1 LPSCLDI
8 VFHFPPASRG
18 LLHIAFFMADLQ
30 PSYSSSVPSHPYSPP
45 HEHIGPDDSDA
56 DSDSSSFSTDTSHN
70 FSLFPQ
76 LPPEIRLLIWS
87 HALPPP
93 GAGINFFNVHAFPL
107 DHAGCNRS
115 TSPPWL
121 YLDLR
126 RLSISH
132 TDDEVAQYD
141 PSVWQARAILRS
153 TCAEARSAA
162 AIPPNKLAKVVLT
175 RPQRG
180 LYCRAGDDKLRRF
193 TPYTEAQARE
203 LVAEP
208 KVTRTIYIHADDVLT
223 LSIENCSFNLPW
235 EDTLDEDRM
244 TNTLVGSH
252 EEGPHDLGGWGF
264 DPQLTPL
271 PEGIP
276 ARRYCI
282 SMIRGARAHFHTLTE
297 AISEAHHLMHGGS
310 LEDHD
315 IGYGMLDVQTFKLG
329 LDAAVKTV
337 ATNSQKSAL
346 VEGLGAGLKQQVQ
359 LHWDRFGDCYV
370 PQPWTSNGAGRPWCY
385 RLTKVLPEVDDL
397 RGQYIR
403 SALLQS
409 PKRPAMG

>member
-1 LPSCLDI
+1 MLLLMAGLQPTRQSPPPAAPSCPS
-8 VFHFPPASRG
+8 PPADDDDECSVGSHTHLRSESG
-18 LLHIAFFMADLQ
+18 SSL
-30 PSYSSSVPSHPYSPP
+30 SSSLDVGH
-45 HEHIGPDDSDA
+45 
-56 DSDSSSFSTDTSHN
+56 T

-87 HALPPP
+87 HALPPA
-93 GAGINFFNVHAFPL
+93 GSGINFFNVHAFPL

-126 RLSISH
+126 RLSIFD
-132 TDDEVAQYD
+132 TDDDVAQYD
-141 PSVWQARAILRS
+141 PSVWQARTALRA
-153 TCAEARSAA
+153 TCTEARSVA
-162 AIPPNKLAKVVLT
+162 AIPPDKQARVVLT
-175 RPQRG
+175 RPKRG

-193 TPYTEAQARE
+193 TPYTEAQARGRPVE
-203 LVAEP
+203 PTVSRTLLV
-208 KVTRTIYIHADDVLT
+208 HADDILT

-235 EDTLDEDRM
+235 EDTLDEDRV
-244 TNTLVGSH
+244 TNTLVSGG
-252 EEGPHDLGGWGF
+252 GPNHDLGGWGF

-271 PEGIP
+271 PVGIP
-276 ARRYCI
+276 SWRYCI
-282 SMIRGARAHFHTLTE
+282 SMVRGARTHFQTLSE
-297 AISEAHHLMHGGS
+297 ALSEAHHVTHGGA

-329 LDAAVKTV
+329 RDAAAKTISTHRESV
-337 ATNSQKSAL
+337 AA
-346 VEGLGAGLKQQVQ
+346 GAGREQVQ

-370 PQPWTSNGAGRPWCY
+370 PQPWTSSGAGRPWCY
-385 RLTKVLPEVDDL
+385 RLTKVLPEVNDL

-409 PKRPAMG
+409 PKRPALG

>member
-1 LPSCLDI
+1 MAFSHCLPVRPSSFTC
-8 VFHFPPASRG
+8 PPASWG
-18 LLHIAFFMADLQ
+18 PLHIAFFMADT
-30 PSYSSSVPSHPYSPP
+30 
-45 HEHIGPDDSDA
+45 A
-56 DSDSSSFSTDTSHN
+56 DSDSSSFSTDTTHH

-126 RLSISH
+126 RLNISH

-141 PSVWQARAILRS
+141 PSVWQARAILRA
-153 TCAEARSAA
+153 TCLEARSAA
-162 AIPPNKLAKVVLT
+162 AIPPAKLAKVVLT

-208 KVTRTIYIHADDVLT
+208 KVTRTIHVHADDVLT
-223 LSIENCSFNLPW
+223 LSIQNCSFNLPW

-252 EEGPHDLGGWGF
+252 EEGPHDMGGWGF

-282 SMIRGARAHFHTLTE
+282 SMVRGARAHFHTLSE
-297 AISEAHHLMHGGS
+297 AISEAHHLAHGGS

-315 IGYGMLDVQTFKLG
+315 VGYGMLDSQTFKLG
-329 LDAAVKTV
+329 LDAAAKTV

-346 VEGLGAGLKQQVQ
+346 VEGFGTVGLRQQVQ

-370 PQPWTSNGAGRPWCY
+370 PQPWTSSGAGRPWCY

-409 PKRPAMG
+409 PKRPARG